1 MIDVINDTNRL
12 DIQSQYVDHIVG
24 SLDFI
29 EVRSLLRNYIEYEKD
44 KLGDGSLYAE
54 ILHKAPYLLEQNLD
68 DAIEEMMY
76 A

>member
-1 MIDVINDTNRL
+1 MVDVINDTNRL

-44 KLGDGSLYAE
+44 KLSDSSLYAE
-54 ILHKAPYLLEQNLD
+54 ILHEAPYLLEQNLD
-68 DAIEEMMY
+68 DVIEEIMY